1 MKNALLFD
9 CLSEFLFY
17 SLICRF
23 DISTHVA
30 MNRSFNKQNLD
41 RDLFEYH
48 INHLTSPQKTQKF
61 LNSKVVYRYSKTSKR
76 CIKKK
81 KII

>member
-23 DISTHVA
+23 D

-41 RDLFEYH
+41 RDLFEYN

-61 LNSKVVYRYSKTSKR
+61 LNSKVCHRYSKTSKR
-76 CIKKK
+76 CIYKEN
-81 KII
+81 